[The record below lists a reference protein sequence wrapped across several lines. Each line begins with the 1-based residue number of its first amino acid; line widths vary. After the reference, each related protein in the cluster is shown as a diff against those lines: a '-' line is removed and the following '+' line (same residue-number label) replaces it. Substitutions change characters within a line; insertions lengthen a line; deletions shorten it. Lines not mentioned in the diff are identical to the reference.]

1 MSANRITCD
10 ECTRA
15 DLFRAAAGRGLPAI
29 EPGMPTPAGTGLTR
43 RHFVTKTAGL
53 MLAVY
58 GAGRL
63 NLFDEGIANAAT
75 SAGGKSPV
83 LVSVFLQ
90 GGADSL
96 SLLYPEGDPLY
107 HTLRA
112 NLAVTGGTQFTEDT
126 RLYWNPALSPLSTLH
141 DEGKVTVLPAVGYD
155 HPDQSHFTSRHFWEV
170 GATDTRLLTGWMGRY
185 LDVVGSMDNPLQGLS
200 ITGSL
205 EPSLAT
211 AKVPVAAIDGPNQY
225 TFGTQNVWGSVQNR
239 MLDAMGAL
247 GAVHSPDPAFRTA
260 ANVTRQADRLRRQ
273 LLPLAGDKGI
283 VSPVPYPDGNDQFI
297 TGLQGVAAMLAAG
310 LPLHCVAL
318 EATGSYDTHAGQDA
332 ALTPA
337 LTTTAAALYSFQ
349 RDLEAR
355 GLADR
360 VLTLVWSE
368 FGRRA
373 QENGSGGTDH
383 GAAGSAFVIGSQA
396 VGTQIGEFPGLA
408 SLDDDGNLKATS
420 DFRSVYCSLLEQWL
434 KFDSAKIIPGASK
447 FKRYTLV
454 K

>member
-1 MSANRITCD
+1 MALS
-10 ECTRA
+10 
-15 DLFRAAAGRGLPAI
+15 
-29 EPGMPTPAGTGLTR
+29 
-43 RHFVTKTAGL
+43 
-53 MLAVY
+53 VY

-63 NLFDEGIANAAT
+63 QLFDEGIANAAT
-75 SAGGKSPV
+75 VKHSPI

-107 HTLRA
+107 QKLRTD
-112 NLAVTGGTQFTEDT
+112 LAVTGGTQFTEDP

-141 DEGKVTVLPAVGYD
+141 DEGKVTVLPAIGYD
-155 HPDQSHFTSRHFWEV
+155 HPDQSHFTSRHYWEV
-170 GATDTRLLTGWMGRY
+170 GATDPRLLTGWLGRY
-185 LDVVGSMDNPLQGLS
+185 LDIAGVADNPLQGLS
-200 ITGSL
+200 ITGNL

-225 TFGTQNVWGSVQNR
+225 SFGAQNVWGSVSDR

-247 GAVHSPDPAFRTA
+247 GSVHSRDPAFRAA
-260 ANVTRQADRLRRQ
+260 ANVTKQSDRLRRQ
-273 LLPLAGDKGI
+273 LLPFAKQNGI
-283 VSPVPYPDGNDQFI
+283 TSPVPYPTGNDGFT
-297 TGLQGVAAMLAAG
+297 TGLQGVAAMIAAN
-310 LPLHCVAL
+310 LPLRCVAL
-318 EATGSYDTHAGQDA
+318 EASGSYDTHAGQAA

-337 LTTTAAALYSFQ
+337 LTTTAASLYSFQ

-355 GLADR
+355 GIADR

-383 GAAGSAFVIGSQA
+383 GAAGTAFLIGSRA
-396 VGTQIGEFPGLA
+396 IGTAIGEFPGLS
-408 SLDDDGNLKATS
+408 SLDPDGNLKPTS
-420 DFRSVYCSLLEQWL
+420 DFRSVYSSLLEQWL
-434 KFDSAKIIPGASK
+434 GFDAARVIPDAGKFP
-447 FKRYTLV
+447 RYKLV

>member
-1 MSANRITCD
+1 MSAITCD

-15 DLFRAAAGRGLPAI
+15 DLVRATAGRGLPSI
-29 EPGMPTPAGTGLTR
+29 EPGMPLPAGTGLTR
-43 RHFVTKTAGL
+43 RKFVARSLGL
-53 MLAVY
+53 ALSVY

-63 NLFDEGIANAAT
+63 QLFDEGIANAAT
-75 SAGGKSPV
+75 VKHSPI

-107 HTLRA
+107 QKLRTD
-112 NLAVTGGTQFTEDT
+112 LAVTGGTQFTEDA
-126 RLYWNPALSPLSTLH
+126 RLYWNPALSPLSQLH
-141 DEGKVTVLPAVGYD
+141 DEGKVTVLPAIGYD
-155 HPDQSHFTSRHFWEV
+155 HPDQSHFTSRHYWEV
-170 GATDTRLLTGWMGRY
+170 GATDPRLLTGWLGRY
-185 LDVVGSMDNPLQGLS
+185 LDIAGVADNPLQGLS
-200 ITGSL
+200 ITGNL

-225 TFGTQNVWGSVQNR
+225 SFGAQNVWGSVSDR

-247 GAVHSPDPAFRTA
+247 GSVHSHDPAFRTA
-260 ANVTRQADRLRRQ
+260 ANVTKQADRLRRQ
-273 LLPLAGDKGI
+273 LLPFAKQNGI
-283 VSPVPYPDGNDQFI
+283 TSPVPYPTGNDGFT
-297 TGLQGVAAMLAAG
+297 TGLQGVAAMIAAN
-310 LPLHCVAL
+310 LPLRCVAL
-318 EATGSYDTHAGQDA
+318 EASGSYDTHAGQAA

-337 LTTTAAALYSFQ
+337 LTTTAASLYSFQ

-355 GLADR
+355 GIADR

-383 GAAGSAFVIGSQA
+383 GAAGTAFLIGSRA
-396 VGTQIGEFPGLA
+396 IGTAIGEFPGLA
-408 SLDDDGNLKATS
+408 SLDADGNLKPTS
-420 DFRSVYCSLLEQWL
+420 DFRSVYSSLLEQWL
-434 KFDSAKIIPGASK
+434 GFDAARVIPDAGKFP
-447 FKRYTLV
+447 RYKLV